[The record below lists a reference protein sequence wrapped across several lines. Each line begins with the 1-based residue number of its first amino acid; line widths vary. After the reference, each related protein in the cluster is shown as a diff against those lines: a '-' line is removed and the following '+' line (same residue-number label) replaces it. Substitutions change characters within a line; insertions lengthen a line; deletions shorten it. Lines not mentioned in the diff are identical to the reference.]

1 MPPGGMH
8 VLLEKLYFVSHTP
21 ERQSALPPQAAP
33 SFSLLAFL
41 QWFCVQLLLL
51 QWLLWLQ

>member
-1 MPPGGMH
+1 M
-8 VLLEKLYFVSHTP
+8 LEKLYFVSHTP